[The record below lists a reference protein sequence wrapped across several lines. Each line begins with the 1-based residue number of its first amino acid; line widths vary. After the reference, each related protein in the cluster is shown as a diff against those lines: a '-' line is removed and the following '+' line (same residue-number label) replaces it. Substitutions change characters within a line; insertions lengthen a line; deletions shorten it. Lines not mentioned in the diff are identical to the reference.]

1 MHNCKIGEKMNKQ
14 YYISIILFGIGLFEI
29 ILTWKYNV
37 IFFVIG
43 LWLVVIGTI
52 GINNYFNK
60 VKKEVLK

>member
-1 MHNCKIGEKMNKQ
+1 MNKQ

-29 ILTWKYNV
+29 VLTWSYNV

>member
-1 MHNCKIGEKMNKQ
+1 MNKK
-14 YYISIILFGIGLFEI
+14 YYISIILFGIGLIEI
-29 ILTWKYNV
+29 VLTWGYNV

-52 GINNYFNK
+52 GMNNYFNK

>member
-1 MHNCKIGEKMNKQ
+1 MNKQ
-14 YYISIILFGIGLFEI
+14 YYISIILFGIGLVEI
-29 ILTWKYNV
+29 VLTWKYNI

-52 GINNYFNK
+52 GMNNYFNK